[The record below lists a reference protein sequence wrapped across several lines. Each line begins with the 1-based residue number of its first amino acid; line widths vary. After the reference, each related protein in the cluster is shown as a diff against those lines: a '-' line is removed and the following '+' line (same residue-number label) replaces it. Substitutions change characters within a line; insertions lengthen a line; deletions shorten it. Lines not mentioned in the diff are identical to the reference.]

1 MIRLKKLLK
10 ESVID
15 ELIGFALVQ
24 FALWTLSI
32 VIKSFRNKSEYKKF
46 TQEPHIK
53 WLDKIGDNVN
63 FNKYVYFTIKND
75 KKLKEFESKIEKARN
90 NGEKA
95 AIDFS
100 KLQYERDL
108 VRKWLNSKIAQEELD
123 KVFREL
129 HPDKTQDSRDIP
141 TPGSNLGMVSTYK
154 QWKNLLTNHAVKE
167 WGNVL
172 NDGTTKKFLNK
183 FAKAQGLPAI

>member
-1 MIRLKKLLK
+1 MIRLTKILK
-10 ESVID
+10 ESVLQ

-24 FALWTLSI
+24 FALWTISM

-53 WLDKIGDNVN
+53 WLDRIGNHTN
-63 FNKYVYFTIKND
+63 FNKYVYYTIKND
-75 KKLKEFESKIEKARN
+75 KKLKEFETKIEKDRSDGQKTN
-90 NGEKA
+90 
-95 AIDFS
+95 IDFS

-123 KVFREL
+123 KVFKEL

-141 TPGSNLGMVSTYK
+141 TPGSNLGIVSTYK
-154 QWKNLLTNHAVKE
+154 QWKNLLTNQAVKE
-167 WGNVL
+167 WAAVL
-172 NDGTTKKFLNK
+172 NDGTTKKFINK
-183 FAKAQGLPAI
+183 FAKAEGLPAI